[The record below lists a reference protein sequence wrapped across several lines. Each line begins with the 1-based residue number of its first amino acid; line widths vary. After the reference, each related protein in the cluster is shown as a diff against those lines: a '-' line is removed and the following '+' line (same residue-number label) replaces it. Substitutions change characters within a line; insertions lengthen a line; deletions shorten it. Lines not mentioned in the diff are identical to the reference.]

1 MKGARKRPTQ
11 GRKSTRT
18 SQHPIQPHTKLEM
31 KKGTVTGIV
40 SHLQSL
46 TWNLKMMISKRH
58 LLFQGLIFR
67 FHVKLQGCK
76 RCNTARPSCQ
86 SKGLSGSCCG
96 LPQHSFA
103 FPQPLR
109 SKLGQQGNA
118 GGSVELLFNQVMLK
132 LVE

>member
-1 MKGARKRPTQ
+1 
-11 GRKSTRT
+11 
-18 SQHPIQPHTKLEM
+18 
-31 KKGTVTGIV
+31 
-40 SHLQSL
+40 
-46 TWNLKMMISKRH
+46 MMISKRH

-76 RCNTARPSCQ
+76 KKMQHCKTKLPKQRAERF
-86 SKGLSGSCCG
+86 L
-96 LPQHSFA
+96 LRAPQHSFA